1 MRMVR
6 DGGILAHLR
15 ELDAAV
21 SDWER
26 YQSITL
32 DALRTDRDK
41 QNMVLHALLVSI
53 QASIDIAN
61 HLIATSSS
69 RRPETYR
76 ESFAILS
83 DEGLIPKDLAI
94 QISDLAGF
102 RNLLVHLYCRLD
114 LDEVF
119 VVLQDDLPIVSRYRD
134 LVREILRNRILE

>member
-1 MRMVR
+1 MIR
-6 DGGILAHLR
+6 DEGILAHLR

-83 DEGLIPKDLAI
+83 DEGLIPEDLAI
-94 QISDLAGF
+94 QLSDLAGF
-102 RNLLVHLYCRLD
+102 RNVLVHLYCRLD
-114 LDEVF
+114 LDEVSM
-119 VVLQDDLPIVSRYRD
+119 VLQDDLPVVNRYRN
-134 LVREILRNRILE
+134 LVREMLRNRILE

>member
-1 MRMVR
+1 MVR

-32 DALRTDRDK
+32 DVLRTDRDK

-83 DEGLIPKDLAI
+83 DEGLIPEDLAI
-94 QISDLAGF
+94 QLSDLAGF
-102 RNLLVHLYCRLD
+102 RNVLVHLYCRLD

>member
-1 MRMVR
+1 MVR

-41 QNMVLHALLVSI
+41 QNMVLHALFVSI

-94 QISDLAGF
+94 QLSDLAGF
-102 RNLLVHLYCRLD
+102 RNVLVHLYCRLD
-114 LDEVF
+114 LDEVS
-119 VVLQDDLPIVSRYRD
+119 VVLQDDLPVVNRYRD

>member
-1 MRMVR
+1 MVR
-6 DGGILAHLR
+6 DEGILAHLR

-83 DEGLIPKDLAI
+83 DEGLIPEDLAI
-94 QISDLAGF
+94 QLSDLAGF
-102 RNLLVHLYCRLD
+102 RNVLVHLYCRLD
-114 LDEVF
+114 LDEVSM
-119 VVLQDDLPIVSRYRD
+119 VLQDDLPVVNRYRD
-134 LVREILRNRILE
+134 LVREMLRNRILE

>member
-1 MRMVR
+1 MVR
-6 DGGILAHLR
+6 DGGIPAHLR

-32 DALRTDRDK
+32 DVLRTDRDK

-83 DEGLIPKDLAI
+83 DEGLIPEDLAI
-94 QISDLAGF
+94 QLSDLAGV
-102 RNLLVHLYCRLD
+102 RNVLVHLYCRPD

-134 LVREILRNRILE
+134 LVREILRNRILK

>member
-1 MRMVR
+1 MVR

-32 DALRTDRDK
+32 NALRIDRDK

-94 QISDLAGF
+94 QLSDLAGF
-102 RNLLVHLYCRLD
+102 RNLLVHLYCRPD

>member
-1 MRMVR
+1 MVR
-6 DGGILAHLR
+6 DEGILAHLR

-32 DALRTDRDK
+32 DVLRTDRDK
-41 QNMVLHALLVSI
+41 QNMVLYALLVSI

-83 DEGLIPKDLAI
+83 DEGLIPEDLAI
-94 QISDLAGF
+94 QLSDLAGF
-102 RNLLVHLYCRLD
+102 RNVLVHLYCRLD
-114 LDEVF
+114 LDEVSMI
-119 VVLQDDLPIVSRYRD
+119 LQDDLPVVNRYRD
-134 LVREILRNRILE
+134 LVREMLRNRILE